1 MLKVF
6 FGHHKC
12 ATSWVNR
19 ILKEACRQAGWRWQN
34 HYNDRAFG
42 GDPEGFVRDEQ
53 LDFLSCSNARPEHAT
68 SLGELRGFHV
78 IRDPRDLLV
87 SAYFSHLHSH
97 PIGDWK
103 ELGPHRERLK
113 SLSKEDGLLAELD
126 FRAQELSDLQA
137 WDYGR
142 DNILELRMRDLTSS
156 PYRGFVQ
163 IFRFLDLI
171 DDEPFSARAQAEFLA
186 RYVTNRVRVRTKIP
200 LGSPVRVERL
210 PAEKLL
216 GIVFDNR
223 FEKLS
228 GGRKKG
234 EGDAKSHFRKGVA
247 GDWRNHFTPKL
258 ERIFKERYGELLV
271 KLGYESDLDWT
282 AEDAA

>member
-1 MLKVF
+1 MLRVF

-19 ILKEACRQAGWRWQN
+19 ILKEACRQAGWRWRN
-34 HYNDRAFG
+34 LYNDRAFG
-42 GDPEGFVRDEQ
+42 GDPEEFTREER
-53 LDFLSCSNARPEHAT
+53 LDFLSCSNAKPEHAT

-78 IRDPRDLLV
+78 IRDPRDILV

-97 PIGDWK
+97 PIGEWK
-103 ELGPHRERLK
+103 ELGPHRERLQ

-126 FRAQELSDLQA
+126 SRAREFSHLLA
-137 WDYGR
+137 WDYQR
-142 DNILELRMRDLTSS
+142 ENILELRMRALTSR
-156 PYRGFVQ
+156 PYKGFVE
-163 IFRFLDLI
+163 IFRFLDSV
-171 DDEPFSARAQAEFLA
+171 DDRPFSARSQAAFLA
-186 RYVTNRVRVRTKIP
+186 RYVTNRIRGKTGFNM
-200 LGSPVRVERL
+200 GSPVRMERI

-234 EGDAKSHFRKGVA
+234 EGDVKSHFRKGIA

-258 ERIFKERYGELLV
+258 ERIFKERHGELLV
-271 KLGYESDLDWT
+271 QLGCEAGLDWT
-282 AEDAA
+282 TDEAV